1 MDDKCNCAGEKPRS
15 ANSVVLN
22 QLWVKL
28 LFLLSMRTALRP
40 PAWLSNGTSPS
51 ISTHFREG
59 HQMMSVHHRHK
70 LVPMKKKKKMLDIP
84 HFLEPSQGMPGLGL
98 HQGPWWCY
106 PRASAHRPD
115 NQSHSGISLAQFPT
129 CKLRPEGICTYNMFN
144 KIFGITNPDV
154 ISGLLLKIYT
164 YYTCT
169 CTYRRSYIYYQYMIL
184 SNILY
189 IIHLSSRSHPY
200 AWFKFYMAAMELAN
214 LPTPASDASSNLF
227 CRPSHSDTNSTLGKR
242 WAMLS
247 GWLLVILVVFPIL
260 GGNKKNSGED
270 LTNPYNQSCVTQRI
284 CACESCVPYVT
295 IPSMFQHILFSSLCS
310 KWLHATTG
318 AHEFCMHSKRRF
330 RGLDLNQCRNSSI

>member
-1 MDDKCNCAGEKPRS
+1 
-15 ANSVVLN
+15 
-22 QLWVKL
+22 
-28 LFLLSMRTALRP
+28 
-40 PAWLSNGTSPS
+40 
-51 ISTHFREG
+51 
-59 HQMMSVHHRHK
+59 
-70 LVPMKKKKKMLDIP
+70 
-84 HFLEPSQGMPGLGL
+84 
-98 HQGPWWCY
+98 
-106 PRASAHRPD
+106 
-115 NQSHSGISLAQFPT
+115 
-129 CKLRPEGICTYNMFN
+129 MFN

-169 CTYRRSYIYYQYMIL
+169 CTYIYYQYMIL

-189 IIHLSSRSHPY
+189 IIHLSSRSRPY

-270 LTNPYNQSCVTQRI
+270 LTNPYNQSFVTQRI
-284 CACESCVPYVT
+284 CACESCVPYVP
-295 IPSMFQHILFSSLCS
+295 IPSMFQHILFSS
-310 KWLHATTG
+310 G
-318 AHEFCMHSKRRF
+318 ARLILDFFLFFFWNFFRF
-330 RGLDLNQCRNSSI
+330 LGFPCVFVVFLVFSFHFARFFL